1 MSNDK
6 DIFEKVKN
14 SLNPLVDFF
23 KELANE
29 VKELKDEKIIDDD
42 EESSDDK
49 EGS

>member
-6 DIFEKVKN
+6 DIFEKVKD

-29 VKELKDEKIIDDD
+29 VKELKDEKIIDDG
-42 EESSDDK
+42 EETPDNK
-49 EGS
+49 EDS